1 MITFSLF
8 SLTREALPPYTPPI
22 EKETLIKSLFGNK
35 GAMMEIETR
44 KEENATVVSVTGK
57 MDAVSAPELEK
68 ELSQLM
74 VDGEKGFVLDLGEL
88 DYISSAGL
96 RVILA
101 TAKRL
106 KEKEGKILLASLQD
120 MVKEVFEISGFS
132 AIIPIYESVESALNH
147 V

>member
-1 MITFSLF
+1 
-8 SLTREALPPYTPPI
+8 LTQKDIPPYTPCV
-22 EKETLIKSLFGNK
+22 EKAMLITSPFGNK

-44 KEENATVVSVTGK
+44 KQEKATVVSVTGK
-57 MDAVSAPELEK
+57 MDAVSSPALEK

-74 VDGEKGFVLDLGEL
+74 AQGEKDFVIDLGEL

-106 KEKEGKILLASLQD
+106 KGKEGKILLASLQD

-132 AIIPIYESVESALNH
+132 AIIPIYESLESALNH

>member
-1 MITFSLF
+1 
-8 SLTREALPPYTPPI
+8 
-22 EKETLIKSLFGNK
+22 
-35 GAMMEIETR
+35 MEIETR
-44 KEENATVVSVTGK
+44 KEKNTTIVKVTGK
-57 MDAVSAPELEK
+57 MDAVSSPEFEKKLLE
-68 ELSQLM
+68 LM
-74 VDGEKGFVLDLGEL
+74 GEGEKDFVIDLAGL

-106 KEKEGKILLASLQD
+106 KEKEGKILLASLKD

-132 AIIPIYESVESALNH
+132 AIIPIYESVDSALNH

>member
-1 MITFSLF
+1 MLITSL
-8 SLTREALPPYTPPI
+8 L
-22 EKETLIKSLFGNK
+22 GNK

-44 KEENATVVSVTGK
+44 KQENATVVSVTGK
-57 MDAVSAPELEK
+57 MDAVSSPELEK

-74 VDGEKGFVLDLGEL
+74 AEGEKNFVVDLAEL

-96 RVILA
+96 RIILA

-106 KEKEGKILLASLQD
+106 KEKEGKILLASLKD

-132 AIIPIYESVESALNH
+132 AIIPIYESVDSALDH